1 MANGTELP
9 QITVRGAGGK
19 TARVRVVEETTE
31 TYYVTSEAE
40 YRRARQAGEDVQARL
55 GFPKADVVPD

>member
-1 MANGTELP
+1 MAENTELR

-19 TARVRVVEETTE
+19 TARVRVVEETAE

-40 YRRARQAGEDVQARL
+40 YQRAHEAGAPVEPRL
-55 GFPKADVVPD
+55 GFPKADAIEV